1 MRLCT
6 LALLLTATAASA
18 SPTLDRAVQLYER
31 GDFYSASIEFQ
42 KVLDRET
49 TDGEPATQRA
59 QFMMARTLQKLG
71 YHGVALAFY
80 QRIAENPLH
89 RFRAQSLPWI
99 LELPSLMTEPVLR
112 TYTAQEVPP
121 ELRDAYALGT
131 GHADQI
137 AATSP
142 LYPRAQLALAFAA
155 LDESK
160 PDRVIA
166 HAQAAARD
174 PALAGDAARL
184 IVISDSS
191 VPAARALAQIP
202 DALAVYLRSRLA
214 VEDSGRFDRVLDSV
228 LLASACQGVPVQDL
242 VPRVAIVARETAA
255 LLDKILAD
263 DDNAEVFD
271 HVERLHG
278 DRPAEIAIL
287 LELAS
292 VRELV
297 ELRAWNAELRAEL
310 DRVSRADKAWQ
321 TTQVAAEI
329 MQELT
334 VQSSVFSADL
344 GKIEYHR
351 LQAMRGA
358 LSESFGGTHAAVPA
372 GPDARNG
379 FIVGIPLCTALLA
392 GKSAP
397 VIAGAQQPAPIAASR
412 TTQQSCGGCST
423 GTEPSWLL
431 LVVLSAAVAWRS
443 RGRARGPRS
452 TARA

>member
-1 MRLCT
+1 MRLCA
-6 LALLLTATAASA
+6 LALLLTSTAASA

-31 GDFYSASIEFQ
+31 ADFYSASIELE
-42 KVLDRET
+42 KVLDGET
-49 TDGEPATQRA
+49 GDAEPATQRA
-59 QFMMARTLQKLG
+59 QFMMARTMAKLG
-71 YHGVALAFY
+71 FSAVALAYY
-80 QRIAENPLH
+80 QRIVENPLH
-89 RFRAQSLPWI
+89 RFRAQSLPLI
-99 LELPSLMTEPVLR
+99 LELPGVMTEPVLR

-121 ELRDAYALGT
+121 ELRDAYALHT

-142 LYPRAQLALAFAA
+142 LYARAQLELAFLA
-155 LDESK
+155 LGESR

-184 IVISDSS
+184 IAVGAAPA
-191 VPAARALAQIP
+191 PAAKALAQIP
-202 DALAVYLRSRLA
+202 DALAVYLRSRIA

-228 LLASACQGVPVQDL
+228 VLASACQGVPVQDL
-242 VPRVAIVARETAA
+242 VPRVATIARETTA

-263 DDNAEVFD
+263 DDNAEVFE
-271 HVERLHG
+271 HVEHLHG

-287 LELAS
+287 LELALS
-292 VRELV
+292 RELV
-297 ELRAWNAELRAEL
+297 DLRAWHTELNAEL

-329 MQELT
+329 LQELT
-334 VQSSVFSADL
+334 VQDSVFAADV
-344 GKIEYHR
+344 GKIEIHR
-351 LQAMRGA
+351 MQAMRGA
-358 LSESFGGTHAAVPA
+358 LTGSFGGTHRAVPA
-372 GPDARNG
+372 GPDARDG

-412 TTQQSCGGCST
+412 TTQQSCGGCAAT
-423 GTEPSWLL
+423 PDPSWLL
-431 LVVLSAAVAWRS
+431 LILAAAWLS
-443 RGRARGPRS
+443 RGRSRAPRP